1 MELSGFHVES
11 LNKTTV
17 LKDVGD
23 GYLLIVG
30 PIDEDGSQTEPITI
44 KRTVPD
50 MDFYTV
56 SENRL
61 WGCSSKNHEI
71 YASKL
76 GSFRNFHCFDGV
88 SSDSYT
94 ATIASD
100 GDFTGA
106 ITYLGYV
113 MFWKENAVYKV
124 YGNRPSN
131 FQIVEGMLRGVAKG
145 CGKSLCIVNEVL
157 YYKSESSV
165 MSFQGALP
173 TDVGAVLEAGYGEAE
188 AGRMGNKYYIS
199 MEMGFLSTIR
209 QRDYGT
215 GRMTP
220 KEDIFP
226 LMEVRCTIWTETPS
240 RPWKEQTKKSLSGMG
255 KQTISHTT
263 CRTVNSYH
271 AFPSA

>member
-1 MELSGFHVES
+1 MEISGFNVES

-17 LKDVGD
+17 LKDVGE

-30 PIDEDGSQTEPITI
+30 PIDKDGSQTEPITI

-76 GSFRNFHCFDGV
+76 GSFRNFNCFDGV
-88 SSDSYT
+88 SSDSCA

-145 CGKSLCIVNEVL
+145 CGKSLCIVNRCGG
-157 YYKSESSV
+157 
-165 MSFQGALP
+165 GA
-173 TDVGAVLEAGYGEAE
+173 GSG
-188 AGRMGNKYYIS
+188 
-199 MEMGFLSTIR
+199 IR
-209 QRDYGT
+209 R
-215 GRMTP
+215 
-220 KEDIFP
+220 
-226 LMEVRCTIWTETPS
+226 S
-240 RPWKEQTKKSLSGMG
+240 RSGKDG
-255 KQTISHTT
+255 KQILYFHGEGAF
-263 CRTVNSYH
+263 CLRHGKRTL
-271 AFPSA
+271 APGG